1 MAHPTCNQCGMVLVW
16 ITLNGQPVLA
26 CPRATCTGHGKAAA

>member
-1 MAHPTCNQCGMVLVW
+1 MVLVW
-16 ITLNGQPVLA
+16 IYVDGQRVLV